1 MSKKPDPIYG
11 IISAIKYQQKDKLR
25 ASIFVDGEF
34 SFGIQVQTIERFRLR
49 KGDEIDSILFA
60 KITEFDQTISAR
72 RTAQKFL
79 NTRRRTERDVR
90 RKLQQ
95 NDIPEQLID
104 MVIDE
109 LKVAKLI
116 DDAAY
121 AQAFIHDRLLTKSV
135 SKGKLALELQ
145 TKGVDRATANEA
157 LQGISSD
164 EEEIDRAFDAA
175 RKKLPG
181 LERKET
187 DHHKRSQKLY
197 AFLVARGFTGSTIKK
212 TLERLGQPAEEEIYV

>member
-1 MSKKPDPIYG
+1 MPNRQLPEDIKKR
-11 IISAIKYQQKDKLR
+11 LFR
-25 ASIFVDGEF
+25 FVENEF
-34 SFGIQVQTIERFRLR
+34 SFGVQVQTIERFRLR
-49 KGDEIDSILFA
+49 KGDEIDSILYE
-60 KITEFDQTISAR
+60 KITAFNQTISAR

-90 RKLQQ
+90 KKLQQ
-95 NDIPEQLID
+95 GDIPEELID

-109 LKVAKLI
+109 LKEAKLI
-116 DDAAY
+116 DDVAY

-145 TKGVDRATANEA
+145 AKRVDRATSNEA

-164 EEEIDRAFDAA
+164 DDEIDRALDAA

-181 LERKET
+181 LERKEA
-187 DHHKRSQKLY
+187 DDRKRSQQLY
-197 AFLVARGFTGSTIKK
+197 VFLAGRGFTGSIIKK
-212 TLERLGQPAEEEIYV
+212 TLQRLGQSVEEDAYV